1 VTGQQP
7 AVDGLIPMAD
17 GTGVVEAACAEVT
30 ELKLGDHVARGETGL
45 AAHVAAHVAL
55 QSLPLSS
62 TSWSAIK
69 P

>member
-1 VTGQQP
+1 MTGQQP
-7 AVDGLIPMAD
+7 AVDSLIPMAD
-17 GTGVVEAACAEVT
+17 GTGVVEAAGAEVT
-30 ELKLGDHVARGETGL
+30 ELKLGDHVARGQTGL
-45 AAHVAAHVAL
+45 AAHVAL